1 MNQEFPSK
9 ISNPQPQ
16 DANDMRRQSVVL
28 NSHNRRFD
36 SGKMKKD
43 DSPFF
48 HFFFSFL
55 WLYFFVSICLLTP
68 SKTGLFN

>member
-48 HFFFSFL
+48 PFFFPFCGYTFL
-55 WLYFFVSICLLTP
+55 LVFVC
-68 SKTGLFN
+68 